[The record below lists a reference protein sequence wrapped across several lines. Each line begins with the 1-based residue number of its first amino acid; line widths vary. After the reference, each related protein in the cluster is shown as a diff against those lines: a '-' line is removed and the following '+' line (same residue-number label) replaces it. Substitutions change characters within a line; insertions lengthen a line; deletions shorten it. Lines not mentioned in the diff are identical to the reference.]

1 MSAMLDTL
9 MKRTRVH
16 LVISRI
22 VTPGA
27 GVISA
32 RLDRV
37 LNGTMRIAGTGVTRP
52 ACVGVAIVTRNRRRQ
67 LLETLA
73 RHQALPERPP
83 IVVADNGSVDGTAAA
98 VREEFPSVELL
109 ELGANH
115 GSAARTEAARRLAS
129 PLVAFSDDD
138 SWWEAGA
145 LERAA
150 RLFDVHPRLGLI
162 AARVLVGPERR
173 LDPTCAAMA
182 ASPLPAAPGVPGAAV
197 LGFVACGAIVRRDA
211 LLACGGFDRRYGIG
225 GEERLLA
232 LDLAAAGWQLQYVE
246 QIVAVHRPHAN
257 GYRPGRDAHV
267 LRNDLWSTWLRRPA
281 ARVPFETA
289 RALARSGARGDTL
302 RGAAAALRGLP
313 WVVRARRPLP
323 AAVER
328 SVRLLERPPH
338 RPAQRRV

>member
-1 MSAMLDTL
+1 M
-9 MKRTRVH
+9 RVGGTD
-16 LVISRI
+16 LTGGSPGDGEARATIRDREPE
-22 VTPGA
+22 PGA
-27 GVISA
+27 A
-32 RLDRV
+32 
-37 LNGTMRIAGTGVTRP
+37 
-52 ACVGVAIVTRNRRRQ
+52 VGVAIVTRNRRQQ

-73 RHQALPERPP
+73 RLQALPERPP
-83 IVVADNGSVDGTAAA
+83 VVVADNGSGDGTGAA
-98 VREEFPSVELL
+98 VRAGFPAVELV

-138 SWWEAGA
+138 SWWADGA

-150 RLFDVHPRLGLI
+150 ELFDVHPRLGLI
-162 AARVLVGPERR
+162 AARVLVGPARR

-182 ASPLPAAPGVPGAAV
+182 ASPLPAAPGVPGTAV
-197 LGFVACGAIVRRDA
+197 LGFVACGAIVRREA
-211 LLACGGFDRRYGIG
+211 LLACGGFERHYGIG
-225 GEERLLA
+225 GEEQLLA

-246 QIVAVHRPHAN
+246 QIVALHRPQR
-257 GYRPGRDAHV
+257 GERPGRDAHV

-281 ARVPFETA
+281 ARIPGATA
-289 RALARSGARGDTL
+289 RTLARSGARARTL

-313 WVVRARRPLP
+313 WILRARRPLP

-328 SVRLLERPPH
+328 SVRLLERAPR